1 MSVWRSRLSRSCV
14 EKLQQWSKNL
24 PANTVGSLFIRD
36 PLVFS
41 WARVLIGKFGSL
53 FHAVL
58 APVPVT
64 WWDEV
69 RWWGRLIRARVSLQ
83 QPNPVRQLFPDRL
96 RNQVPL
102 TVNLKIWSDVL
113 NTDGSV
119 ERGGVT
125 KQSQSFDSCTWGN
138 LEFEAKRLTWDV
150 VMADVYQH
158 PLPSD
163 WIGVNHV
170 WLIY

>member
-1 MSVWRSRLSRSCV
+1 MADPR
-14 EKLQQWSKNL
+14 Q
-24 PANTVGSLFIRD
+24 SLASAAESSQAA
-36 PLVFS
+36 FS
-41 WARVLIGKFGSL
+41 
-53 FHAVL
+53 
-58 APVPVT
+58 
-64 WWDEV
+64 
-69 RWWGRLIRARVSLQ
+69 
-83 QPNPVRQLFPDRL
+83 DRL

-113 NTDGSV
+113 NTESSV

-138 LEFEAKRLTWDV
+138 LEFEAKWLTWDV

-158 PLPSD
+158 QLPSD
-163 WIGVNHV
+163 WIGVNYI